1 MRATDLCGAFY
12 VVMEKQQSNVIA
24 SIPEVKTTQN
34 LSGQDKIV
42 WELVLAQI
50 IIDEKYRRTYL

>member
-1 MRATDLCGAFY
+1 
-12 VVMEKQQSNVIA
+12 MEKQQSNVIA